1 MQPSEIEQLLER
13 YNQGIANAG
22 ETALIETWYLKHKSN
37 VPDVPHQQLEDDQQQ
52 SLEELMIQFGSKNKK
67 AYLPLLAIAASIL
80 IFLVSGI
87 FLITHK
93 QKQQS
98 LVINKLPKIKNDA
111 APGGNK
117 ALLTLANGST
127 IVLTG
132 AQNGKLANQGGVVV
146 NKTADGL
153 ISYADSKQ
161 NTSLK
166 TLVYN
171 TATTPRGGQYQFIL
185 SDGTKVWLNSSSS
198 IRYPVEF
205 IGNERRVELTGEAYF
220 EVAHNAAKPFRV
232 ISNGQTVEV
241 LGTHFNINAYNDES
255 VIKTTLLEGSVKVSS
270 QGVSNIIKPGEQ
282 SQFNNGNFNVK
293 SVDVD
298 EAVAWKNGFFYF
310 EDNSIQE
317 VMRQLSRWYDVD
329 IKYDGQLPA
338 RRFSGEISRDVNASQ
353 ILDILSFKKIHY
365 KIDGKTIVVM
375 P

>member
-13 YNQGIANAG
+13 YNRGIATAG
-22 ETALIETWYLKHKSN
+22 ETALVETWYLKYKSN
-37 VPDVPHQQLEDDQQQ
+37 VPDVPHQQLKDDQQQ
-52 SLEELMIQFGSKNKK
+52 SIDALITQFNAKNKK

-80 IFLVSGI
+80 IFLISGI

-93 QKQQS
+93 QKQQP
-98 LVINKLPKIKNDA
+98 LVVNKIPKMKNDA
-111 APGGNK
+111 VPGGNK

-132 AQNGKLANQGGVVV
+132 AQNGKLANQGGVVI

-153 ISYADSKQ
+153 ISYAGSKQ
-161 NTSLK
+161 NDAVNS
-166 TLVYN
+166 LVYN
-171 TATTPRGGQYQFIL
+171 TASTPRGGQYQFIL

-198 IRYPVEF
+198 IKYPVEF

-270 QGVSNIIKPGEQ
+270 QNASDIIKPGEQ
-282 SQFNNGNFNVK
+282 SQFSNGNFNVK